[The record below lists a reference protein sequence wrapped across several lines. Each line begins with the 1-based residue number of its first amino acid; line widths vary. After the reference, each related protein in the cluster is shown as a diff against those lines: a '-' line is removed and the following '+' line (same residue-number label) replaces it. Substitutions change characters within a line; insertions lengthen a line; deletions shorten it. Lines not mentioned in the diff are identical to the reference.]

1 VNPVGDLA
9 LQFLSGHPGEAG
21 AVLERAEPDDA
32 ARTLLPL
39 PLARASEV
47 LTRMNVDAAART
59 LRCMDDAWA
68 RETLMAAD
76 FVQAARWLAYLDEET
91 SARLLAELPAQSQR
105 NIREALEFPPGTA
118 GRLMDPR
125 VITFREDTT
134 IDDALEHI
142 RKTKNRKLTDVVVAD
157 EDGRMTGVVSL
168 QSLLGAPKDAAMGSL
183 AERHRPVVNP
193 MATRDEVVEL
203 LNRHALASLTV
214 VDLEGQI
221 LGILPYDALVRA
233 AQHAATDD
241 LQQMVGAGK
250 DERALSR
257 PLLVVKS
264 RLPWLLINLVTGFIA
279 ASVVGL
285 FDATIARFT
294 ALAVLMP
301 VVAGQAGNTGAQ
313 ALAVTSRGLALREI
327 RIGHW
332 WRVCRKEMLGSFVNG
347 ASVALVTSVCTFLWS
362 HNLGLS
368 AVIGISMVGSMVI
381 AAISGASVPIILT
394 ALKRDPATASSIIL
408 TTVTDVSGFFSFLGL
423 ATLLSDFL
431 AAGPGP

>member
-1 VNPVGDLA
+1 VNALGDLA
-9 LQFLSGHPGEAG
+9 LLFLSNHPAEAG
-21 AVLERAEPDDA
+21 AVLERTDPEEA
-32 ARTLLPL
+32 AQALLPL
-39 PLARASEV
+39 PLAHASDV
-47 LTRMNVDAAART
+47 LTRMSVDAAAQT
-59 LRCMDDAWA
+59 LRCMDEAWA
-68 RETLMAAD
+68 RDTLLAAD
-76 FVQAARWLAYLDEET
+76 FVQAARWLSYLDKET
-91 SARLLAELPAQSQR
+91 STRLLAELPAQSQR
-105 NIREALEFPPGTA
+105 NIREALEYPPGTA

-125 VITFREDTT
+125 VTTFREDTM

-142 RKTKNRKLTDVVVAD
+142 RKTKNRKITDVVLAD

-168 QSLLGAPKDAAMGSL
+168 QSLVGAPKDAAIGSL

-203 LNRHALASLTV
+203 LNRHALSSLTV
-214 VDLEGQI
+214 VDLDGQI

-250 DERALSR
+250 NERALSR

-264 RLPWLLINLVTGFIA
+264 RLPWLLTNLVTGFIA
-279 ASVVGL
+279 ASVVGV

-327 RIGHW
+327 RGAHW
-332 WRVCRKEMLGSFVNG
+332 WRVCKKELLGSVVNG
-347 ASVALVTSVCTFLWS
+347 ASVGLVTAACTFLWS
-362 HNLGLS
+362 HNLGL
-368 AVIGISMVGSMVI
+368 AMVIGISMICSMVI
-381 AAISGASVPIILT
+381 AAIAGASVPIILT

-423 ATLLSDFL
+423 ATLLASFL
-431 AAGPGP
+431 GTGPVP

>member
-1 VNPVGDLA
+1 VNSVGDLA

-21 AVLERAEPDDA
+21 AVLERTEPEDA

-47 LTRMNVDAAART
+47 LRRMNVDAAART

-68 RETLMAAD
+68 RETLIAAD

-264 RLPWLLINLVTGFIA
+264 RLPWLFINLVTGFIA

-327 RIGHW
+327 RIGH
-332 WRVCRKEMLGSFVNG
+332 
-347 ASVALVTSVCTFLWS
+347 LWS
-362 HNLGLS
+362 HNLGLA

-381 AAISGASVPIILT
+381 AAIAGASVPIILT

-423 ATLLSDFL
+423 ATLLANFL

>member
-1 VNPVGDLA
+1 MNAIDDLA
-9 LQFLSGHPGEAG
+9 LLFLSQHPGEAG
-21 AVLERAEPDDA
+21 AVLERADADDA
-32 ARTLLPL
+32 ARALLPL
-39 PLARASEV
+39 PLTRASEV

-59 LRCMDDAWA
+59 LRCMDASWA
-68 RETLMAAD
+68 RETLIAAD
-76 FVQAARWLAYLDEET
+76 FVQAARWLAYLDDET
-91 SARLLAELPAQSQR
+91 SARLLADLPAQSQR

-125 VITFREDTT
+125 VTTFREDTT
-134 IDDALEHI
+134 IDEALEHI
-142 RKTKNRKLTDVVVAD
+142 RKTKNRKITDVVLAD

-168 QSLLGAPKDAAMGSL
+168 QSLVGAPKGAAMGSL

-279 ASVVGL
+279 AAVVGL

-327 RIGHW
+327 RVAHW
-332 WRVCRKEMLGSFVNG
+332 WRVCRKEMFGSFVNG
-347 ASVALVTSVCTFLWS
+347 ASVALVTSVCTLLWS
-362 HNLGLS
+362 HNVGL
-368 AVIGISMVGSMVI
+368 ATVIGVSMVGSMVI
-381 AAISGASVPIILT
+381 AAIAGASVPIVLT

-423 ATLLSDFL
+423 ATLLSSFL
-431 AAGPGP
+431 AAGPH